1 MSNCRRQ
8 APKLL
13 CLKQWMMI
21 DVITLQ
27 TFGES
32 ENMLAVVNVMGFCI
46 APLMCE
52 TVKWLAGM
60 SFCEMFVNAVCSK

>member
-1 MSNCRRQ
+1 M
-8 APKLL
+8 LF
-13 CLKQWMMI
+13 

-27 TFGES
+27 TLGES
-32 ENMLAVVNVMGFCI
+32 ENVLAVVNVTDFCV

-60 SFCEMFVNAVCSK
+60 SFCETFVTLFVQSEEHGTAD